1 MQHIHSL
8 CCVCEH
14 NSIQQH
20 SPTANTLG
28 VNFYDTAYIYLGSE
42 AAVGEIQLVGA
53 SSASGMA

>member
-1 MQHIHSL
+1 MQHIQS
-8 CCVCEH
+8 H

>member
-8 CCVCEH
+8 CCVREH

-20 SPTANTLG
+20 SPTANTLD

-53 SSASGMA
+53 YSASGMA